1 MPSQSDPPHMSQDA
15 VADLVDLYLNDL
27 AFRDAFV
34 RDPEAAV
41 VAAGFALTEAELDAL
56 RASISPHTDQPL
68 KPRVT
73 KYSFGS

>member
-1 MPSQSDPPHMSQDA
+1 MLLNSEPPHMSQDA
-15 VADLVDLYLNDL
+15 VSDLVDRYLNDP
-27 AFRDAFV
+27 AFREAFV

-41 VAAGFALTEAELDAL
+41 VAAGFALTEDEFDAL
-56 RASISPHTDQPL
+56 RASVSPHSDQPL